1 MREFTMT
8 IDGSAAETLGTI
20 GVVNPATGEVFAE
33 APDCS
38 RAQLDVAMESSQKAF
53 AGWKDDLE
61 FRRRVMYQC
70 ADAIEAA
77 AEEMGRIATMEQ
89 GMPIANGIN
98 SVRGAARRFR
108 HYADL
113 EVPRLVVR
121 DDDQARVEVVRVPLG
136 VIAAIKPWNV
146 PIGMAVNAVAPA
158 FRAGCTMVLKPSPF
172 TPLVTLMLGEVIRD
186 VVPPGVLN
194 VISGADPLGQWMVE
208 HPIPRGVSFTGS
220 VATGKRVNV
229 TAAADLKRVLLE
241 LGGNDAAIVLD
252 DADPSE
258 VADVLFG
265 RAFMNAGQICM
276 AVKRVFVPE
285 SMHDELVD
293 KLVEKARALRVGNGL
308 DEQTE
313 MGPLNNRPQ
322 FERVKAL
329 VSEAI
334 DAGATAVTGGT
345 PLEGEGFF
353 YAPTIL
359 TGAAE
364 WVRIVDEE
372 QFGPA
377 LPILPYRD
385 LAEAIER
392 ANATMYG
399 LGSSVWSS
407 NAGRA
412 KAVAE
417 QLEAGTTWINTHG
430 GTSEGAPF
438 MGRKWSGLGAET
450 DLYSVDAYSDL
461 HTIVESRSGATT
473 YIPRNRT

>member
-8 IDGSAAETLGTI
+8 IDGAAAETHGTI
-20 GVVNPATGEVFAE
+20 GIVNPATGEVFAE
-33 APDCS
+33 APDCT
-38 RAQLDVAMESSQKAF
+38 RAQLELAMESSQKAF
-53 AGWKDDLE
+53 ASWKDDLE
-61 FRRRVMYQC
+61 YRRRVMYEC

-77 AEEMGRIATMEQ
+77 AEEMGRVATMEQ
-89 GMPIANGIN
+89 GMPLANGIG
-98 SVRGAARRFR
+98 SVRNSAQKFR

-113 EVPRLVVR
+113 EVPRIVVR
-121 DDDQARVEVVRVPLG
+121 DDEQSRVEVVRVPLG

-158 FRAGCTMVLKPSPF
+158 FRAGCTMVLKPSPY

-194 VISGADPLGQWMVE
+194 VISGADPLGQWMTE

-229 TAAADLKRVLLE
+229 TAASDLKRVLLE

-252 DADPSE
+252 DVDPTE
-258 VADVLFG
+258 VADALFG

-285 SMHDELVD
+285 SMEAALVE
-293 KLVEKARALRVGNGL
+293 KLAEKARALRVGNGL
-308 DEQTE
+308 EDGIE

-322 FERVKAL
+322 FERVKEL

-334 DAGATAVTGGT
+334 ASGGTAVAGGAA
-345 PLEGEGFF
+345 LDGEGFF

-359 TGAAE
+359 TGVAE
-364 WVRIVDEE
+364 GTRIVDEE

-377 LPILPYRD
+377 LPIMTYHD
-385 LAEAIER
+385 VSEAIER
-392 ANATMYG
+392 ANGTMYG

-412 KAVAE
+412 QEVAE
-417 QLEAGTTWINTHG
+417 QLESGTTWINSHG

-450 DLYSVDAYSDL
+450 DQYSVDAYSDL
-461 HTIVESRSGATT
+461 HTIVTAKTRNFA
-473 YIPRNRT
+473 PR

>member
-8 IDGSAAETLGTI
+8 IDGSAAETIGTI
-20 GVVNPATGEVFAE
+20 GVVNPATGSVFAE

-38 RAQLDVAMESSQKAF
+38 RAQMDVAMQSAQKAF

-61 FRRRVMYQC
+61 FRRSVMYEC

-89 GMPIANGIN
+89 GMPLANGIN
-98 SVRGAARRFR
+98 SVRSAAAKFR

-113 EVPRLVVR
+113 DVPRITVR
-121 DDDQARVEVVRVPLG
+121 DDAQSKVEVVRVPLG

-158 FRAGCTMVLKPSPF
+158 FRAGCTMVLKPSPY

-194 VISGADPLGQWMVE
+194 VISGADPLGQWMTE

-252 DADPSE
+252 DVDPAE
-258 VADVLFG
+258 VADVIFG
-265 RAFMNAGQICM
+265 RAFNNAGQICM

-285 SMHDELVD
+285 SMHDALVE
-293 KLVEKARALRVGNGL
+293 KFAEKARALRVGNGL
-308 DEQTE
+308 DEGVE

-322 FERVKAL
+322 FERVKEL

-334 DAGATAVTGGT
+334 AAGGTAVTGGA
-345 PLEGEGFF
+345 PLDGDGFF
-353 YAPTIL
+353 FAPTIL
-359 TGAAE
+359 TGVAE
-364 WVRIVDEE
+364 GVRVVDEE

-377 LPILPYRD
+377 LPVMTYRD
-385 LAEAIER
+385 VNEAIER

-407 NAGRA
+407 DAGRA
-412 KAVAE
+412 QAVAE
-417 QLEAGTTWINTHG
+417 QLEAGTTWINSHG

-450 DLYSVDAYSDL
+450 DIYSVDAYSDF
-461 HTIVESRSGATT
+461 HTIVQSKTADFAPKSG
-473 YIPRNRT
+473 N

>member
-1 MREFTMT
+1 MRAFTMT

-33 APDCS
+33 APDCTK
-38 RAQLDVAMESSQKAF
+38 AQLDLAMESAQKAF
-53 AGWKDDLE
+53 AGWKDDAE
-61 FRRRVMYQC
+61 FRKHVMYEC

-89 GMPIANGIN
+89 GMPLANGIA
-98 SVRGAARRFR
+98 SVRGSAQRFR

-113 EVPRLVVR
+113 EVPRIVVR
-121 DDDQARVEVVRVPLG
+121 DDAQARVEVERVPLG

-158 FRAGCTMVLKPSPF
+158 FRAGCTMVLKPSPY
-172 TPLVTLMLGEVIRD
+172 TPLVTLMLGEVIRE
-186 VVPPGVLN
+186 VVPAGVLN
-194 VISGADPLGQWMVE
+194 VISGADPLGQWMTE
-208 HPIPRGVSFTGS
+208 HPIPRGISFTGS

-252 DADPSE
+252 DADPTE

-285 SMHDELVD
+285 SMHDALVER
-293 KLVEKARALRVGNGL
+293 LAEKARALRVGNGL
-308 DEQTE
+308 DEGTE
-313 MGPLNNRPQ
+313 MGPLNNKPQ
-322 FERVKAL
+322 YERVQSL
-329 VSEAI
+329 VAEAV
-334 DAGATAVTGGT
+334 AGGATAVAGGA
-345 PLEGEGFF
+345 PLEGDGYF

-359 TGAAE
+359 TGASE
-364 WVRIVDEE
+364 GTRIVDEE

-385 LAEAIER
+385 LAEAIDR
-392 ANATMYG
+392 ANSTMYG

-407 NAGRA
+407 NSGRA
-412 KAVAE
+412 HEVAA

-450 DLYSVDAYSDL
+450 DIYSVDAYSDL
-461 HTIVESRSGATT
+461 HTIVESRAGANT
-473 YIPRNRT
+473 YVPSSAS